1 MHFYMHIFVHS
12 SCYLTSVLHEVMITY
27 ENFIKIVNG
36 IALAYPECFLM
47 LNTQVRVNILM
58 LAVSHQ
64 RKIISLP
71 LILFNAIGSC
81 FFMVTLNLQNQDVF
95 LCHNM
100 YFFFPPFMCVSGN
113 TFTKSYLLHFLA
125 NVLCTASLSLSQKEI
140 KSVGFHTDSM
150 YKNSNYYKVVCLKE
164 FVLWKIACIL
174 SDLHLCQLVPYLCH
188 SWWTCC
194 GKVTL
199 PAVLGM
205 ESSLEEQHQCEH
217 KQ

>member
-27 ENFIKIVNG
+27 KNFITIVNG

-71 LILFNAIGSC
+71 LILFSAIGSC

-95 LCHNM
+95 LCHNI
-100 YFFFPPFMCVSGN
+100 YFFFHPSCV
-113 TFTKSYLLHFLA
+113 FL
-125 NVLCTASLSLSQKEI
+125 V
-140 KSVGFHTDSM
+140 
-150 YKNSNYYKVVCLKE
+150 
-164 FVLWKIACIL
+164 IL
-174 SDLHLCQLVPYLCH
+174 SPNHICFIF
-188 SWWTCC
+188 
-194 GKVTL
+194 
-199 PAVLGM
+199 
-205 ESSLEEQHQCEH
+205 
-217 KQ
+217 